1 MIQSLVSKKA
11 QSDTWS
17 IFFRLGV
24 VLQIKI
30 KSTKCRTWPFFS
42 TSSRIR
48 RVVMFDKRVFDE
60 KSCTDWRDVKVRML
74 TSLQYLLSA
83 ACHACASCNLC
94 VILKPPLRLYCKTR
108 SSVKFESNKVICI
121 VYCIV
126 ILILLAA

>member
-30 KSTKCRTWPFFS
+30 ESTKCRTWPFFS

-48 RVVMFDKRVFDE
+48 RVVMFDERVFDE
-60 KSCTDWRDVKVRML
+60 KSCTGSFD
-74 TSLQYLLSA
+74 YL
-83 ACHACASCNLC
+83 
-94 VILKPPLRLYCKTR
+94 CK
-108 SSVKFESNKVICI
+108 SSVHHHRLNGWHLYFMIQ
-121 VYCIV
+121 
-126 ILILLAA
+126 A

>member
-48 RVVMFDKRVFDE
+48 RVVMFDERVFDE
-60 KSCTDWRDVKVRML
+60 KSCTGIKYPLPELVYIFC
-74 TSLQYLLSA
+74 LQQF
-83 ACHACASCNLC
+83 SCIFKSTVHN
-94 VILKPPLRLYCKTR
+94 
-108 SSVKFESNKVICI
+108 N
-121 VYCIV
+121 
-126 ILILLAA
+126 

>member
-48 RVVMFDKRVFDE
+48 RVVMFDERVFDE
-60 KSCTDWRDVKVRML
+60 KSCTGCTKYR
-74 TSLQYLLSA
+74 
-83 ACHACASCNLC
+83 HNN
-94 VILKPPLRLYCKTR
+94 
-108 SSVKFESNKVICI
+108 F
-121 VYCIV
+121 
-126 ILILLAA
+126 ILI

>member
-48 RVVMFDKRVFDE
+48 RVVMFDERVFDE
-60 KSCTDWRDVKVRML
+60 KSCTGL
-74 TSLQYLLSA
+74 CPSGLLSQWA
-83 ACHACASCNLC
+83 I
-94 VILKPPLRLYCKTR
+94 VR
-108 SSVKFESNKVICI
+108 SPYSIHHTM
-121 VYCIV
+121 
-126 ILILLAA
+126 

>member
-11 QSDTWS
+11 QYDTWS

-48 RVVMFDKRVFDE
+48 RVVMFDERVFDE
-60 KSCTDWRDVKVRML
+60 KSCTVAGQSVHLTTLFSWASLNKRL
-74 TSLQYLLSA
+74 TST
-83 ACHACASCNLC
+83 SCTYF
-94 VILKPPLRLYCKTR
+94 RL
-108 SSVKFESNKVICI
+108 
-121 VYCIV
+121 
-126 ILILLAA
+126 

>member
-17 IFFRLGV
+17 IFFRQGV

-48 RVVMFDKRVFDE
+48 RVVMFDERVFDE
-60 KSCTDWRDVKVRML
+60 KSCTEQKHTNSPFSHCRLFNLKVFCFKKKRVNSQL
-74 TSLQYLLSA
+74 AVNWYF
-83 ACHACASCNLC
+83 H
-94 VILKPPLRLYCKTR
+94 KKTDQM
-108 SSVKFESNKVICI
+108 
-121 VYCIV
+121 
-126 ILILLAA
+126 

>member
-17 IFFRLGV
+17 IFFRQGV

-48 RVVMFDKRVFDE
+48 RVVMFDERVFDE
-60 KSCTDWRDVKVRML
+60 KSCTGMEDP
-74 TSLQYLLSA
+74 SLIN
-83 ACHACASCNLC
+83 ASSHRTYKSRYKKE
-94 VILKPPLRLYCKTR
+94 IQQR
-108 SSVKFESNKVICI
+108 
-121 VYCIV
+121 
-126 ILILLAA
+126 

>member
-48 RVVMFDKRVFDE
+48 RVVMFDERVFD
-60 KSCTDWRDVKVRML
+60 KSCTALLQSLSFVNFVPFIDKLKQPLKLKALTHEHTHQVIKGSYQTKLKKSTML
-74 TSLQYLLSA
+74 
-83 ACHACASCNLC
+83 
-94 VILKPPLRLYCKTR
+94 
-108 SSVKFESNKVICI
+108 
-121 VYCIV
+121 
-126 ILILLAA
+126 